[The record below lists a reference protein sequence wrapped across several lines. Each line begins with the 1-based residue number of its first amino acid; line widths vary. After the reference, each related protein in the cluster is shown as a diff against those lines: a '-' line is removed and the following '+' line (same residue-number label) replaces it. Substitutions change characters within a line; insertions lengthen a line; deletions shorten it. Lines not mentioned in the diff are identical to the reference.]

1 MFPVMIEA
9 SEFLAAAFSL
19 RRPDLPIGMFAVAG
33 LTQEYCQKRMNQ
45 RNGYGGSVFFSP
57 DASRMPGT
65 MWQ

>member
-1 MFPVMIEA
+1 MFLVMIEA

-19 RRPDLPIGMFAVAG
+19 CGPDLPFGMFAVAG
-33 LTQEYCQKRMNQ
+33 LTEKESQERMNE
-45 RNGYGGSVFFSP
+45 RYRYGGSVFFPP